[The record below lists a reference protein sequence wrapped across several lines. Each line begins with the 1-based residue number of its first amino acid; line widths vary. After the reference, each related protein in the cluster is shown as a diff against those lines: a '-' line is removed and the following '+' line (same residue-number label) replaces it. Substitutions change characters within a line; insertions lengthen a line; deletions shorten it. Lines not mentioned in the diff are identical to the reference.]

1 MKKIFLVLLS
11 FCLLTGCQ
19 KENLEIREEKEM
31 FLVLQNESYE
41 VTLEK
46 NDTVSKLLTLLPLSI
61 QMQELNG
68 NEKYV
73 YLDTTL
79 PSNPEQVQTIQKGDI
94 MLYQDDCL
102 VLFYKTFPTS
112 YSYTKIGHI
121 NNLPDLDNDTINEII
136 CKQNTDYM
144 LGKNFSKTSSF
155 RSEADIKKYSKKEML
170 FSKLNKL
177 SQKIKSFF
185 TKDKYKGER

>member
-19 KENLEIREEKEM
+19 KEVSIIKEEKEM
-31 FLVLQNESYE
+31 FLVVQNESYE

-46 NDTVSKLLTLLPLSI
+46 NETVSKLLTLLPLSI
-61 QMQELNG
+61 QMQDLNG

-121 NNLPDLDNDTINEII
+121 NNLPDLDNEPIEVTF
-136 CKQNTDYM
+136 K
-144 LGKNFSKTSSF
+144 
-155 RSEADIKKYSKKEML
+155 
-170 FSKLNKL
+170 
-177 SQKIKSFF
+177 
-185 TKDKYKGER
+185 

>member
-1 MKKIFLVLLS
+1 MKKIFLILFS

-19 KENLEIREEKEM
+19 KEASKTREEKEM

-46 NDTVSKLLTLLPLSI
+46 NETVFKLLTLLPLSI

-73 YLDTTL
+73 YLNTTL
-79 PSNPEQVQTIQKGDI
+79 PNDPQKVQTIQKGDV
-94 MLYQDDCL
+94 MLYQNNCL
-102 VLFYKTFPTS
+102 VLFYKTFTTS

-121 NNLPDLDNDTINEII
+121 NNLPDLDNDTIEVTF
-136 CKQNTDYM
+136 K
-144 LGKNFSKTSSF
+144 
-155 RSEADIKKYSKKEML
+155 
-170 FSKLNKL
+170 
-177 SQKIKSFF
+177 
-185 TKDKYKGER
+185 

>member
-1 MKKIFLVLLS
+1 MKKILLVLLS

-19 KENLEIREEKEM
+19 KEDSKIKEEKEM

-46 NDTVSKLLTLLPLSI
+46 NETVSKFLTLLPLSI

-73 YLDTTL
+73 YLDTAL
-79 PSNPEQVQTIQKGDI
+79 PNNPEQVQTIQKGDV
-94 MLYQDDCL
+94 MLYQNNCL

-121 NNLPDLDNDTINEII
+121 NNLPDLD
-136 CKQNTDYM
+136 
-144 LGKNFSKTSSF
+144 S
-155 RSEADIKKYSKKEML
+155 DIVEVTFK
-170 FSKLNKL
+170 
-177 SQKIKSFF
+177 
-185 TKDKYKGER
+185 

>member
-1 MKKIFLVLLS
+1 MKKIFLFLFS

-19 KENLEIREEKEM
+19 KEESKIREEKEM
-31 FLVLQNESYE
+31 FLVLKNESYE

-46 NDTVSKLLTLLPLSI
+46 NETVSKLLTLLPLSI
-61 QMQELNG
+61 QMQDLNE

-102 VLFYKTFPTS
+102 VLFYKTFKTS

-121 NNLPDLDNDTINEII
+121 NNLPDLDNDIVEVTF
-136 CKQNTDYM
+136 K
-144 LGKNFSKTSSF
+144 
-155 RSEADIKKYSKKEML
+155 
-170 FSKLNKL
+170 
-177 SQKIKSFF
+177 
-185 TKDKYKGER
+185 